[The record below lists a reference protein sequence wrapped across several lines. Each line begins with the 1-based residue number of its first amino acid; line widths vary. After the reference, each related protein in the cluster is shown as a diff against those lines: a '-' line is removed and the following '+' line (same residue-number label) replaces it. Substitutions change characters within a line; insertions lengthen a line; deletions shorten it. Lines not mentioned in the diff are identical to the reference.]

1 MKKIV
6 LFVVMLIS
14 VVNAHAQVVVDTT
27 CVSDFQYVENVMRK
41 TVNRDFRSVT
51 VEKDRCVLTESVP
64 NSGVELGISTGVDYF
79 NSNVTP
85 TIGAELGYHGRNLS
99 FWGSANL
106 GLSKYNTESNKAGEK
121 YMMTN
126 FNFETGVRLFD
137 LPSARLHQKE
147 FWLVG
152 QFGYKVR
159 KNYNSYTDNEHNGA
173 LTVEVKG
180 STMTVG
186 AGVRVDFKSYMK
198 RCNVYAKA
206 LAYTG
211 HEYFVDGSE
220 SRFGASLTIG
230 INFVMGKKAYNEKA
244 IRALYGSKAAYK
256 RALKKKEPV
265 VDNY

>member
-1 MKKIV
+1 MRKII

-14 VVNAHAQVVVDTT
+14 VVNAHAQVVIDTT
-27 CVSDFQYVENVMRK
+27 EVSDFAYVENVNRK

-51 VEKDRCVLTESVP
+51 TEKGRCVLTETAP
-64 NSGVELGISTGVDYF
+64 NSGVELGVNVGVDYF
-79 NSNVTP
+79 NSMVTP
-85 TIGAELGYHGRNLS
+85 TVGAELGYHGRNLS
-99 FWGSANL
+99 FWGSASL
-106 GLSKYNTESNKAGEK
+106 GLSKYNTESNRAGQK

-126 FNFETGVRLFD
+126 FNFEAGLRLFD

-147 FWLVG
+147 VWLVG
-152 QFGYKVR
+152 DFGYKVR
-159 KNYNSYTDNEHNGA
+159 KNYNSYTDDEHNGS

-256 RALKKKEPV
+256 RALKKKIPV
-265 VDNY
+265 ENY